1 MAEPEITLKVLL
13 VHMQHME
20 QRLTSRINELDVRLS
35 KRIDGVES
43 LFSVLQNRI
52 DRLDTKFSTQIGNI
66 DERLDG
72 IEITLVE
79 GRYDHRLK
87 RLENRAGFSSS
98 VK

>member
-13 VHMQHME
+13 VHIQGME
-20 QRLTSRINELDVRLS
+20 QRLTTRIDELDRRLSKRMNDLDARLS
-35 KRIDGVES
+35 KRID
-43 LFSVLQNRI
+43 L
-52 DRLDTKFSTQIGNI
+52 LDSKFTMQIGNI

-72 IEITLVE
+72 MEITLVE

-87 RLENRAGFSSS
+87 RLENHAGFSSS

>member
-1 MAEPEITLKVLL
+1 MPEPEITLKVLL

-20 QRLTSRINELDVRLS
+20 QRLTSRIDRMEW
-35 KRIDGVES
+35 RIGGVEES
-43 LFSVLQNRI
+43 LSARI
-52 DRLDTKFSTQIGNI
+52 DRLDTKFSTQIANI

-72 IEITLVE
+72 MEITLVE